1 MRNLL
6 LIIATLVFNND
17 NVSEAI
23 VRAFRRDKNIIQQL
37 LRSHNATS
45 AEGERMITRTQTTGT
60 LANNASG
67 KGRDN

>member
-17 NVSEAI
+17 NVREAI

-37 LRSHNATS
+37 LRSHNATR
-45 AEGERMITRTQTTGT
+45 AEGEGIITTQTTCT

-67 KGRDN
+67 KKRDN